1 MTREVWGIARQRS
14 DGSRQQSTGVERSSK
29 RTFWSISRGIRHS
42 LEADD
47 SECRLESQDRSSQIL
62 GWNQEK
68 VLTNSSTTA
77 RWIKPVFHSGQEVPE
92 THPQADFQRN
102 PPRCWGRSSQMSRRR
117 SWNQEPE
124 ITRSVSRITRQRSD
138 GSSWYS
144 IPSKGFPRRNSRP
157 IFSGIGGG
165 LEDNDRQCRAETAR
179 TAFANNSTKV

>member
-1 MTREVWGIARQRS
+1 MAREVWQIGRQRS
-14 DGSRQQSTGVERSSK
+14 DRLRQQSTGVERSSK
-29 RTFWSISRGIRHS
+29 RTFWSISSGIRHS
-42 LEADD
+42 LGADD
-47 SECRLESQDRSSQIL
+47 RECRLESQDRSWQNL

-77 RWIKPVFHSGQEVPE
+77 RWIKPVFHSGREIPE
-92 THPQADFQRN
+92 THRQADFQRN

-144 IPSKGFPRRNSRP
+144 TPLKGFSRRNFRP
-157 IFSGIGGG
+157 IFSGIGYG
-165 LEDNDRQCRAETAR
+165 LGNDDRQCRAETAR
-179 TAFANNSTKV
+179 KTFENNSTKA

>member
-1 MTREVWGIARQRS
+1 MTREVWRIARQRS

-42 LEADD
+42 LGADD
-47 SECRLESQDRSSQIL
+47 SECRLEPQDRSSQNL

-77 RWIKPVFHSGQEVPE
+77 RWIKPVFHSGREVPE
-92 THPQADFQRN
+92 THPQADFQQN

-117 SWNQEPE
+117 SWNQEPRM
-124 ITRSVSRITRQRSD
+124 TRSVSRITRQRSD

-144 IPSKGFPRRNSRP
+144 TQPKGFPRRNSRP
-157 IFSGIGGG
+157 IFSGIGDG
-165 LEDNDRQCRAETAR
+165 LGNDDRQCRAETAR